1 MILKK
6 SHQSKFPQNWRKV
19 RRSTVA
25 KALGSF
31 ALSKHVLNLDFI
43 CVKISFE
50 FLIAN
55 AHRLKPNLTY
65 VTLEKY
71 RRENA

>member
-43 CVKISFE
+43 CVTI
-50 FLIAN
+50 
-55 AHRLKPNLTY
+55 
-65 VTLEKY
+65 
-71 RRENA
+71 